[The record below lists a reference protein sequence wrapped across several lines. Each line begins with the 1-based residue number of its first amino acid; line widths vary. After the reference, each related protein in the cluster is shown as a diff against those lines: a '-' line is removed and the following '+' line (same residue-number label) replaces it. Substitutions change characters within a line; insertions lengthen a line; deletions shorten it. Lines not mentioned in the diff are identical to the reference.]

1 MGFNFLIAT
10 LPLDTDSF
18 FTTKSPGGPDTHL
31 IDLGTMKDRVNLGAT
46 LILNPESL
54 DWESSALTTRPLFP
68 RKCLCNI
75 VVVFRV
81 NKNNPY
87 PTKLGFEQREVWL
100 NNIDHS
106 IDP

>member
-31 IDLGTMKDRVNLGAT
+31 IDLGAT
-46 LILNPESL
+46 PILNPESL

-87 PTKLGFEQREVWL
+87 PTKLGFEQRE
-100 NNIDHS
+100 I
-106 IDP
+106 